1 MVSERTMII
10 DMHSAAMLYYKE
22 DWGDNTRLA
31 TLILKES
38 DIAQYVD
45 KNSIRSH
52 GHKDWILHFNT
63 SIMSI

>member
-1 MVSERTMII
+1 MVSERIMII

-31 TLILKES
+31 TQIVGES

-45 KNSIRSH
+45 KNSRRSH
-52 GHKDWILHFNT
+52 GHKG
-63 SIMSI
+63 